1 MINNFTVREYI
12 NKKSAN
18 LLLGWCIEKYGPS
31 KYNNLKTLK
40 IQIDPNHI
48 HFGMYEPCQNAI
60 ILNPKRHRS
69 LLSWCST
76 VIHEYTHFKQDMEK
90 YGEYRTSYEKHPYEI
105 TCNKRGYRDQLEARR
120 WLIRKLRNNS

>member
-1 MINNFTVREYI
+1 MINNLTVREYI

-48 HFGMYEPCQNAI
+48 HFGMYEPCQNTI
-60 ILNPKRHRS
+60 ILNPKRHPFQ
-69 LLSWCST
+69 T
-76 VIHEYTHFKQDMEK
+76 GHGKI
-90 YGEYRTSYEKHPYEI
+90 
-105 TCNKRGYRDQLEARR
+105 RR
-120 WLIRKLRNNS
+120 IPNKLRKTSIRDNV